1 MSSRMDS
8 CPLQRGGIDTEGG
21 LTTFLGKVFV
31 LPDVP
36 ISTSNSATSPRTSH
50 NVKVRVVRNSASFA
64 LRPGRA
70 VTFKAGTNMTEV
82 DGYATTTGQEVAGI
96 VDERIAAAGVASGD
110 DFLIVVE
117 GPSLVL
123 NDIASGATTVIAEGD
138 YLCALTAVTS
148 GATTAGRL
156 LKQDLTGATALLGA
170 QIQMVIGRA
179 LSAATTANTATNV
192 LAFIKSRFC

>member
-8 CPLQRGGIDTEGG
+8 CPLARGQTDSEGG
-21 LTTFLGKVFV
+21 LTTHLGKVFV

-50 NVKVRVVRNSASFA
+50 NVKVRVVRNSSGFA

-70 VTFKAGTNMTEV
+70 VAYKAGTNMQEV
-82 DGYATTTGQEVAGI
+82 AGYTTTTGAEVAGI
-96 VDERIAAAGVASGD
+96 VDERIAAAGVADGD

-123 NDIASGATTVIAEGD
+123 NDIATTAAAITEGD
-138 YLCALTAVTS
+138 YLCALTAVAST
-148 GATTAGRL
+148 ATTAGRL
-156 LKQDLTGATALLGA
+156 QTQSLTGATALLGA
-170 QIQMVIGRA
+170 QIQMVVARA
-179 LSAATTANTATNV
+179 LSTISSASTATNV

>member
-1 MSSRMDS
+1 MSARMDS
-8 CPLQRGGIDTEGG
+8 CPLARGQTDTEGG
-21 LTTFLGKVFV
+21 LTTHLGKVFV

-70 VTFKAGTNMTEV
+70 VTFKAGTNMQEV

-96 VDERIAAAGVASGD
+96 VDERIAAAGVAAGD

-123 NDIASGATTVIAEGD
+123 NGIAAAASAAIAEGD

-156 LKQDLTGATALLGA
+156 QTQDLTGATALLGA

-179 LSAATTANTATNV
+179 LSTVTSANTATQV